1 MLLKRLIFIFLC
13 ASSGFAAEVHPNIV
27 FILADD
33 MGFSSIQANN
43 PEFKVPTPCLDRLI
57 SEGINFTDA
66 HSGSSVCTPTRYGLL
81 TGRHC
86 WRSPSKF
93 SVLWDWYPSLLE
105 PERLTLPEMLKA
117 QGYRTAMVG
126 KWHLGMDWELKEGGF
141 IRDAL
146 EWHPHDFTA
155 SNKNRKTKDF
165 DWKRID
171 FSKPFRGGP
180 IDHGFDYFF
189 GLDLPNFP
197 PYTWMEQDQVLE
209 IPTIL
214 RKQEV
219 IKTELRE
226 YKSGKAGPA
235 TKDFDPM
242 KILPRL
248 TQEAVGYLEK
258 AASSKEPFFL
268 YVPLTSPHAPIVPS
282 DRFLGKSGVNPYADF
297 IMQTDWSAGEII
309 KAIDRN
315 GLRDNT
321 IVVFSTDNGSTRQG
335 IHSIKNDGGGR
346 MDNQF
351 RGGKTEIYEGGHRVP
366 FILRWPGKAPA
377 GTVCEETICL
387 ADMMA
392 TFAELTGYSLAD
404 GDAVDSHSV
413 LPLFSGGQR
422 EIVPP
427 VIHHSIKGELSIREG
442 NYKLLFFYAD
452 RADRTGL
459 TAELYDLSRD
469 QMEKTN
475 VLAEH
480 PEIGKRLSEMLQKY
494 IREGRSTP
502 GAPVQDCTHPD
513 WNSDLFSL

>member
-1 MLLKRLIFIFLC
+1 MKNKFVYVGLLSLFLGS
-13 ASSGFAAEVHPNIV
+13 AVMAANRPNIV

-33 MGFSSIQANN
+33 MGRDSIQANN
-43 PEFKVPTPCLDRLI
+43 PEFKVPTPFLDRLI
-57 SEGINFTDA
+57 SEGLI
-66 HSGSSVCTPTRYGLL
+66 
-81 TGRHC
+81 
-86 WRSPSKF
+86 
-93 SVLWDWYPSLLE
+93 E
-105 PERLTLPEMLKA
+105 PKRLTLPEMLKA

-146 EWHPHDFTA
+146 DWTLEDFTA

-180 IDHGFDYFF
+180 TDH
-189 GLDLPNFP
+189 
-197 PYTWMEQDQVLE
+197 WMEQDRVLE
-209 IPTIL
+209 IPTIQ
-214 RKQEV
+214 REQKV
-219 IKTELRE
+219 YKT
-226 YKSGKAGPA
+226 GKTGPA
-235 TKDFDPM
+235 TKDFDPV

-258 AASSKEPFFL
+258 AASSKQPFFL
-268 YVPLTSPHAPIVPS
+268 YVPLTSPHAPIAPS
-282 DRFLGKSGVNPYADF
+282 ERFLGKSGVNPYADF

-309 KAIDRN
+309 KAIDRS
-315 GLRDNT
+315 GLKDNT
-321 IVVFSTDNGSTRQG
+321 IVIFATDNGSTRDG
-335 IHSIKNDGGGR
+335 IRSIKNDGGGR
-346 MDNQF
+346 LDNQV
-351 RGGKTEIYEGGHRVP
+351 RGGKTEIFEGGHRVP

-442 NYKLLFFYAD
+442 NYKLLFFYKN

-469 QMEKTN
+469 QREEKN
-475 VLAEH
+475 ILSEY
-480 PEIGKRLSEMLQKY
+480 PEIGKRLSETLQTM

-502 GAPVQDCTHPD
+502 GPNQKDCVNPS
-513 WNSDLFSL
+513 WNPAQFSL

>member
-1 MLLKRLIFIFLC
+1 MLNRILTVVMLSLFLGS
-13 ASSGFAAEVHPNIV
+13 AVVAENRPNIV

-33 MGFSSIQANN
+33 MGRDSIQANN
-43 PEFKVPTPCLDRLI
+43 TEFKVPTPCLDRLV

-86 WRSPSKF
+86 WRTPSKF
-93 SVLWDWYPSLLE
+93 SVLWDWYPSLIE
-105 PERLTLPEMLKA
+105 PQRLTLPEMLKA

-126 KWHLGMDWELKEGGF
+126 KWHLGMDWELKESGF

-146 EWHPHDFTA
+146 DWHEHDFTA

-180 IDHGFDYFF
+180 TDHGFDYFF

-197 PYTWMEQDQVLE
+197 PYTWMEQDRVLE

-214 RKQEV
+214 REQSV
-219 IKTELRE
+219 YKT
-226 YKSGKAGPA
+226 GKTGPA
-235 TKDFDPM
+235 TKDFDPV

-258 AASSKEPFFL
+258 AATSKQPFFL
-268 YVPLTSPHAPIVPS
+268 YVPLTSPHAPIAPS
-282 DRFLGKSGVNPYADF
+282 ERFLGKSGVNPYADF

-309 KAIDRN
+309 KAIDRS
-315 GLRDNT
+315 GLKDNT
-321 IVVFSTDNGSTRQG
+321 IVIFSTDNGSTRDG
-335 IHSIKNDGGGR
+335 IRSIKNDGGGR
-346 MDNQF
+346 LDNQV
-351 RGGKTEIYEGGHRVP
+351 RGGKTEIFEGGHRVP

-377 GTVCEETICL
+377 GSICEETFCL
-387 ADMMA
+387 TDMMA
-392 TFAELTGYSLAD
+392 TFAELTGYRLAD

-422 EIVPP
+422 ERTPS

-442 NYKLLFFYAD
+442 NYKLLFFYKN
-452 RADRTGL
+452 RAERTDL

-469 QMEKTN
+469 QREEEN
-475 VLAEH
+475 ILPEH
-480 PEIGKRLSEMLQKY
+480 PEIGKRLSETLQTI

-502 GAPVQDCTHPD
+502 GPNQKDSVNPFWDPAQ
-513 WNSDLFSL
+513 FSL